1 MPTWHSLFDYDQYG
15 RPSYRRPDTSS
26 LLADLISADISAAG
40 QSVAPAPEPI
50 APELPPVQPASFPA
64 PAPEPAGPSR
74 ADQAAR
80 FAQDVAYG
88 HSDWERAGQALSGQG
103 RFEEASGLRRTG
115 AVLGGVGLGTLALAS
130 WIPGFNVFKPAQAA
144 RAARAFGTGASAGRA
159 AGGSALRGGWDA
171 ASDLERSRVAAKR
184 AKRAARRADQ
194 APPQVTPILD
204 EYRPMLADASQPS
217 AAVRSS
223 AQEKVFPIDPSDWSG
238 SYSGARYDPSRSMF
252 ENLKTIQG
260 SEAGAV
266 RSRIISQNRSAFNA
280 LYQQLDEAGA
290 SLLQTPTSL
299 DDLILRTYGGAS
311 GQLDIMV
318 PRTRRMYSG
327 APAQPWDSDGVSYV
341 VSLKG
346 TPEVIGARSLQGRY
360 IVPERGPDFV
370 DPSFLPKITDQV
382 DTSFRE
388 ALLPDRIGE
397 SYSAAGAHLDMM
409 SHFAPHITRNADNVL
424 YYTQVPDNAMGFLS
438 VGTMTSSADEA
449 FEIAARRGHAYITDP
464 STGAKLRVPDEI
476 ANRYRGDLGPVAPN
490 RFDYDNV
497 LRLRQEFDN
506 FDDLFYGSRG
516 TGDQTLARIYELQG
530 FNAPPRIVSVD
541 QLEALRNEGLTPI
554 YRGITDLLPTET
566 NFVPAPGRSP
576 EASLYYASQLL
587 HGDTH
592 FATVGSV
599 GSGTYFTPAFARGS
613 NYSEAHGVV
622 VAGVIDPRARI
633 MGPGEYHNLANRAG
647 HIRRQLEEGFMLYDE
662 SLRWQSGSPSSDFFP
677 DARSLEENFQIARK
691 ILADQGLEND
701 PAAIIALA
709 SYRMPNASTNG
720 HLGFSDPG
728 RIAALLGYDGYLAP
742 STVYGY
748 SKPEYVILNR
758 KAMILADTG
767 IEITE
772 NGARYTPTRLTP
784 ELAATPKEP
793 TIVPKPGYPGIVG

>member
-15 RPSYRRPDTSS
+15 RPSYRRPDTQS
-26 LLADLISADISAAG
+26 LLADLISADITAAG

-50 APELPPVQPASFPA
+50 APELPPVQPASLPA
-64 PAPEPAGPSR
+64 EPAGPSR
-74 ADQAAR
+74 GEQAAR

-88 HSDWERAGQALSGQG
+88 RSDWERAGQALTGQG

-144 RAARAFGTGASAGRA
+144 RAARAFGTGAASGARSGAGIV
-159 AGGSALRGGWDA
+159 RGGWDE
-171 ASDLERSRVAAKR
+171 ASELER
-184 AKRAARRADQ
+184 ARRAQKAADKAARA
-194 APPQVTPILD
+194 APEPVTPILD
-204 EYRPMLADASQPS
+204 EYRPMLADASQSATGVRS
-217 AAVRSS
+217 AA
-223 AQEKVFPIDPSDWSG
+223 QDKVFPIDPSDWTE
-238 SYSGARYDPSRSMF
+238 SYSGVRYDPSRPMF
-252 ENLKTIQG
+252 ENLKNIQG
-260 SEAGAV
+260 SESGAI
-266 RSRIISQNRSAFNA
+266 RGRILSQNRSAFNA
-280 LYQQLDEAGA
+280 LYQQLDEAGGT
-290 SLLQTPTSL
+290 LLQSPTAL
-299 DDLILRTYGGAS
+299 DDLILRTYGDAA

-327 APAQPWDSDGVSYV
+327 AAPQPWDSDGVSYV

-370 DPSFLPKITDQV
+370 DPSFFPKITDRV

-388 ALLPDRIGE
+388 ALLPDRLGD

-409 SHFAPHITRNADNVL
+409 NHLAPHITRNADNVL

-438 VGTMTSSADEA
+438 VGTMAGSADEA

-490 RFDYDNV
+490 RFDYENV
-497 LRLRQEFDN
+497 AALRQEFDQ
-506 FDDLFYGSRG
+506 FDDLFFGSRG
-516 TGDQTLARIYELQG
+516 TGDRTLERIYELQG
-530 FNAPPRIVSVD
+530 FNAPPRIVSVN

-566 NFVPAPGRSP
+566 NFIPAPGRSP

-587 HGDTH
+587 YGDTH

-622 VAGVIDPRARI
+622 VAGVIDPRSRI

-647 HIRRQLEEGFMLYDE
+647 HIRRQLEEGFTLYDE

-691 ILADQGLEND
+691 ILADRGLEND
-701 PAAIIALA
+701 PAAVIALA
-709 SYRMPNASTNG
+709 SYRMPGASTSG

-758 KAMILADTG
+758 RAMILADTG

-772 NGARYTPTRLTP
+772 NGTRYTPTRLTP
-784 ELAATPKEP
+784 ELAATPKQP
-793 TIVPKPGYPGIVG
+793 TIIPKS